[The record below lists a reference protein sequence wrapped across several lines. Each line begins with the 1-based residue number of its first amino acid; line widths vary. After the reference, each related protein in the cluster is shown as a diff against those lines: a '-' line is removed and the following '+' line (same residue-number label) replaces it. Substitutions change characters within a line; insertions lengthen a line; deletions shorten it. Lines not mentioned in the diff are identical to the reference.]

1 MRCAAQQHC
10 NSSSSSL
17 SISLK
22 IIDCIFIVKCT
33 AVWWCLVVVVV
44 DNFKLRLWGAET
56 TLIPPP
62 GLGTPADSFLGT
74 ILFFTDI
81 TTVLEPERDRWPFF
95 FFSFHKKKEWGGGIY
110 TRPRI
115 DLQFILSWTAGK
127 QPPRKEEKGARS
139 IRRIFQVIWISS
151 TLFFFFRKENLLLC
165 VFFLNCLGRES

>member
-1 MRCAAQQHC
+1 MCAQQHC
-10 NSSSSSL
+10 SSSSSL

-56 TLIPPP
+56 TLIPPT
-62 GLGTPADSFLGT
+62 GLRTPADSFLGT

-95 FFSFHKKKEWGGGIY
+95 FSFHTHTKKEWGGIY

-127 QPPRKEEKGARS
+127 QPPRKEKRGTVNS
-139 IRRIFQVIWISS
+139 SNIPGHLNIFYSFSCSKRKSPVV
-151 TLFFFFRKENLLLC
+151 FFF
-165 VFFLNCLGRES
+165 